1 METSESN
8 LNEQRPLRRAVS
20 LGHLCTAAGI
30 PCPSGRES
38 TPIYGITAVSAR
50 VHPGWLF
57 AALPGCRTDGRTY
70 IPDALRAGASAV
82 LCRQEPNTAPAAGE
96 ATVILLPTEVDPR
109 AVFARLVSAWYG
121 DPGNRLR
128 LVGIT
133 GTNGKTTVTAMLYHI
148 LRTAG
153 VACGCIGTLGY
164 RLPSVTTDSSS
175 ERNGY
180 EPFRAAD
187 ERAAMTTPA
196 PEELYAILADMA
208 DHAPVGT
215 RPTVVMEVSSHALA
229 QRRVEALTYDLAIFT
244 NLSPEHLDYH
254 GTMET
259 YFNAKESLFRRAR
272 IGVINGDDAY
282 ARRLPLCGL
291 PVDTWYV
298 CRVSERQPDGAVTP
312 ERGSDPPPC
321 IPCRT
326 ERIHPRKDSDR
337 NDRTNFR
344 FSTPDLLMKISCPL
358 PGDFTESNASLAAA
372 AALALDVSPRA
383 VKQALD
389 HFPGVPGRLE
399 RIPTGKVPFS
409 VYIDYAHTPDAMERL
424 LLTFHKLCREPDGT
438 RKRPGRIILLF
449 GCGGDRDRSKRKL
462 MARIASRMADTVI
475 ITSDNSRNEDP
486 AAIIRDILTGIDR
499 ESEYAVIPDR
509 AEAIRYAVRT
519 ARTGDVILLCGKGHE
534 TYEIDRTGK
543 HPFDERLIVRE
554 ALRAHG
560 AE

>member
-1 METSESN
+1 METSGSN
-8 LNEQRPLRRAVS
+8 LNEQGPLRRTVS
-20 LGHLCTAAGI
+20 LGSLCAAAGV
-30 PCPSGRES
+30 PCPAGKES
-38 TPIYGITAVSAR
+38 TSIYGITAVSAR
-50 VHPGWLF
+50 VCPGWLF
-57 AALPGCRTDGRTY
+57 AALPGSRADGRTY
-70 IPDALRAGASAV
+70 IPDALRAGAVAV
-82 LCRQEPNTAPAAGE
+82 LYQPQPDTPPVTGDAA
-96 ATVILLPTEVDPR
+96 VIPLPPETDPR

-121 DPGNRLR
+121 DPGSRLR

-133 GTNGKTTVTAMLYHI
+133 GTNGKTTVTAMLCHI

-153 VACGCIGTLGY
+153 IACGCIGTLGY
-164 RLPSVTTDSSS
+164 RLPSVTTDSSP

-180 EPFRAAD
+180 EPFPAAD

-254 GTMET
+254 GTMEE
-259 YFNAKESLFRRAR
+259 YFNAKKSLFRRAR

-298 CRVSERQPDGAVTP
+298 CRISGRQPNGAAAP
-312 ERGSDPPPC
+312 DPKSDLTHC

-326 ERIHPRKDSDR
+326 ERVRLRKDSDR
-337 NDRTNFR
+337 KDGTDFR
-344 FSTPDLLMKISCPL
+344 FSTPDLLMKVSCPL

-372 AALALDVSPRA
+372 ASLALDVSPRA
-383 VKQALD
+383 VKQALE

-399 RIPTGKVPFS
+399 RIPTGKAPFS
-409 VYIDYAHTPDAMERL
+409 VYIDYAHTPDALERL
-424 LLTFHKLCREPDGT
+424 LLTFHKLCRESDGT

-475 ITSDNSRNEDP
+475 VTSDNSRSEDP

-519 ARTGDVILLCGKGHE
+519 AHAGDVILLCGKGHE

>member
-1 METSESN
+1 METSGSTP
-8 LNEQRPLRRAVS
+8 NEQQPLNRTVS
-20 LGHLCTAAGI
+20 LGALCAAAGV
-30 PCPSGRES
+30 PCPAGNLS
-38 TPIYGITAVSAR
+38 TPIHGVTAVSAR
-50 VHPGWLF
+50 VRPGWLF
-57 AALPGCRTDGRTY
+57 AALPGSRTDGRAY
-70 IPDALRAGASAV
+70 ITDALHAGAAAV
-82 LCRQEPNTAPAAGE
+82 LCQQTPDAPPVTGDAA
-96 ATVILLPTEVDPR
+96 VISPPPGMDPR
-109 AVFARLVSAWYG
+109 AAFARLVSAWYG
-121 DPGNRLR
+121 DPGKRLR

-133 GTNGKTTVTAMLYHI
+133 GTNGKTTVTAMLCHT

-164 RLPSVTTDSSS
+164 RLPSTTADTSPDYRS
-175 ERNGY
+175 Y

-208 DHAPVGT
+208 DRVPAGT

-229 QRRVEALTYDLAIFT
+229 QGRVDPLTFDLAVFT

-254 GTMET
+254 GTMEE
-259 YFNAKESLFRRAR
+259 YFEAKKSLFRRAR
-272 IGVINGDDAY
+272 IGVINGDDVY

-298 CRVSERQPDGAVTP
+298 CTVGQQTGGAAPSEP
-312 ERGSDPPPC
+312 ESDLPRC

-326 ERIHPRKDSDR
+326 ERIRPRR
-337 NDRTNFR
+337 NSGRTSETAFR
-344 FSTPDLLMKISCPL
+344 FSTPDLWMNVSCPL
-358 PGDFTESNASLAAA
+358 PGDFTESNASLTAA
-372 AALALDVSPRA
+372 AALALDISPRA
-383 VKQALD
+383 VKEALE

-399 RIPTGKVPFS
+399 RIPTGSAPFA
-409 VYIDYAHTPDAMERL
+409 VYIDYAHTPDALERL
-424 LLTFHKLCREPDGT
+424 LLTFHKLCCEPDEP

-449 GCGGDRDRSKRKL
+449 GCGGDRDRGKRKL
-462 MARIASRMADTVI
+462 MARIASRMADAVI
-475 ITSDNSRNEDP
+475 VTSDNSRNEDP

-519 ARTGDVILLCGKGHE
+519 AHAGDVILLCGKGHE

-554 ALRAHG
+554 ALRTYG